1 MRFAGCAMLALS
13 VCIVFMKASAPL
25 TTSVTVAVIM
35 GLIGGLGVWLV
46 DQDSS
51 LRQSR
56 LEQRLEKLI
65 APYRARRI

>member
-1 MRFAGCAMLALS
+1 MRFVGCAMLALS
-13 VCIVFMKASAPL
+13 VCIVLMKASAPL
-25 TTSVTVAVIM
+25 TTSVSVAVIM

-46 DQDSS
+46 DQDSR